1 MKFLKNWILTS
12 LLRSYFVRLCL
23 KRRRKMMLT
32 MTLCG
37 KWKIFCNKFIN
48 LHLTEANQIVICF
61 QSLCLKILL
70 LVSELI
76 LMFFKF
82 SERNVLEKF
91 QFFLTENKLILTW
104 RKVLILNPRI
114 QDGGTRRE
122 VARGR
127 VFWRYWRCQGLYEIL
142 KTYL

>member
-32 MTLCG
+32 MTSCG
-37 KWKIFCNKFIN
+37 KWKIFCNKFIK
-48 LHLTEANQIVICF
+48 LHLTEANQLVICF

-122 VARGR
+122 VAWGR